1 MTISLLGRQTWVL
14 NPPPQLLGSGT
25 VVGRREGEGPLAA
38 DFDVIH
44 KDPYIGQKSYEAA
57 EQRLLEEACNLAV
70 RHAKVGRDQINL
82 HFSGDLQNQITS
94 SSFTARELA
103 IPYLG
108 LFGACSTSVE
118 AMALAALATASG
130 AARLALASTV
140 SHTNAVEKQFR
151 YPNEYGAQKN
161 ATTQI
166 TVTGAGAAVIA
177 AADYPQPTPPPNIR
191 LTCATIG
198 KIVDLNVT
206 DPFNMG
212 AVMAPAAC
220 DTLLTHLQERGIRP
234 DYYDLILTGDLGWV
248 GSNLLVDLLNNAGV
262 YIPHANLSD
271 GGKLIYTAEEKNL
284 AGASG
289 CGCMAVTA
297 LGHIY
302 RRILRGELKR
312 VLLIATGALLSPLT
326 TQQQQSIPGIA
337 HAISWEVL

>member
-1 MTISLLGRQTWVL
+1 MSITLMGRQTWVL
-14 NPPPQLLGSGT
+14 NPPPVLLGTGT
-25 VVGRREGEGPLAA
+25 VVGKREGEGPLGP

-44 KDPYIGQKSYEAA
+44 KDPYLGQKSYEAA
-57 EQRLLEEACNLAV
+57 EQRLLEEACNLAI
-70 RHAKVGRDQINL
+70 RHAKIGRDQINL

-108 LFGACSTSVE
+108 LFGACSTAVE
-118 AMALAALATASG
+118 AMALAALSTACG
-130 AARLALASTV
+130 AAKLSLASTV

-161 ATTQI
+161 ASTQI
-166 TVTGAGAAVIA
+166 TVTGGGAAVIA
-177 AADYPQPTPPPNIR
+177 AADYPEPTPAESIR
-191 LTCATIG
+191 ITCATIG
-198 KIVDLNVT
+198 RIVDLQVK

-212 AVMAPAAC
+212 AAMAPAAL
-220 DTLLTHLQERGIRP
+220 DTLLCHLKERNIRP
-234 DYYDLILTGDLGWV
+234 DYYDLILTGDLGRV
-248 GSNLLVDLLNNAGV
+248 GSKLLVDLLNNAGV
-262 YIPHANLSD
+262 YIPQACLND
-271 GGKLIYTAEEKNL
+271 GGKLIYTDEEKNL

-302 RRILRGELKR
+302 RRILRKELKK

-326 TQQQQSIPGIA
+326 TQQKESIPGIA